1 MQEKYRNLFLLSKY
15 RTELMGIAAV
25 LVMASHF
32 TSLFPG
38 APLLV
43 GQLSTKGIIG
53 VDMFLL
59 LSGIGLYF
67 SMNRADFSAGAFYRR
82 RISRLLFSYLP
93 VGIPFWIADA
103 LILRYGAGRLLE
115 NILMISF
122 WTRGTKTV
130 WYLALLLPLY
140 MLAPLI
146 YVFLYGRK
154 TGKTNRAVLCLAVS
168 VLPNLLLIL
177 WGNDY
182 YEKTEI
188 AWSRLLIFCLGL
200 ILGKAVAEKRR
211 IPAAIYGAGLVL
223 IPVLYLALFLFLPSG
238 MRLSGL
244 LERYA
249 GSLMAIW
256 ICLAAVNLLEH
267 VPLAAPGKVC
277 AFLGQRSLECY
288 LVHVMVLHLMN
299 DVSRDRS
306 RYLGLGKSAAAYLVL
321 MALCVLLAN
330 LIYRLARFITKKAG
344 KLAQ

>member
-1 MQEKYRNLFLLSKY
+1 MWENSEFKVEFSKCDMKEFERVMLSSGQCSFFMPMGFMGSENGEAICYDCSGFSPLSMYRIE
-15 RTELMGIAAV
+15 RTE
-25 LVMASHF
+25 
-32 TSLFPG
+32 
-38 APLLV
+38 
-43 GQLSTKGIIG
+43 
-53 VDMFLL
+53 
-59 LSGIGLYF
+59 
-67 SMNRADFSAGAFYRR
+67 
-82 RISRLLFSYLP
+82 
-93 VGIPFWIADA
+93 DA
-103 LILRYGAGRLLE
+103 LYLLE
-115 NILMISF
+115 Q
-122 WTRGTKTV
+122 
-130 WYLALLLPLY
+130 
-140 MLAPLI
+140 
-146 YVFLYGRK
+146 
-154 TGKTNRAVLCLAVS
+154 VL
-168 VLPNLLLIL
+168 
-177 WGNDY
+177 
-182 YEKTEI
+182 
-188 AWSRLLIFCLGL
+188 L

-256 ICLAAVNLLEH
+256 ICLAAANLFERI
-267 VPLAAPGKVC
+267 PLAAPGKVC
-277 AFLGQRSLECY
+277 AFLGRRSLECY